1 MENRA
6 PYILMGGFVLAAFG
20 LAFSFILW
28 IGQSQHEYDEYR
40 IVFTEQVSGLN
51 TGGAVRFNGIQV
63 GEVKDLEINEDGL
76 VEALVRIDTKT
87 PVKTDTVARLEIVG
101 FTGLAIIQFEGGTH
115 DARFLKDT
123 ISGTPIIQAQ
133 PSDIGL
139 LLSGS
144 SSIVEG
150 ANKVL
155 SDENIKNISGIIANI
170 NTLTGTLVDSRDDI
184 SVVIANTALITEDL
198 ARASDDLDRLIKD
211 LNLLANNEGSAAL
224 ASISEVAANTKEL
237 IVELQAVVG
246 ENRENLR
253 GFSSNGLAQVGPGL
267 TEIRRLVRTADNFLR
282 QLERD
287 PRGYLLGEPVPEYE
301 AAQ

>member
-1 MENRA
+1 
-6 PYILMGGFVLAAFG
+6 
-20 LAFSFILW
+20 
-28 IGQSQHEYDEYR
+28 
-40 IVFTEQVSGLN
+40 
-51 TGGAVRFNGIQV
+51 
-63 GEVKDLEINEDGL
+63 
-76 VEALVRIDTKT
+76 
-87 PVKTDTVARLEIVG
+87 LEIVG